1 MRFQKLLI
9 LFVVIGLS
17 LTLAFE
23 ETALSAPA
31 SSQPNDSDAH
41 ARADQFFRKSRIF
54 IAADAPM
61 LAEAAGADNS
71 NADPLLELLRQKQSE
86 LDAQQRGIGKVAA
99 PEPKAPAEPKVTQP
113 AKTAEPVAAS
123 SANASAENDLIEI
136 LRRKQDELNRQG
148 HESQVAPQPVQP
160 KARVEQPL
168 PSKRNVAAPESVA
181 AQPAIAPKAHDQLL
195 DLLHQKEAELNAAE
209 PIGQQPAVAPQ
220 PVTPQPATSVEPK
233 ARVEKV
239 SPPKHNAKVPEP
251 KIAGQPAVSSNAE
264 ALLMETLREK
274 QSELDAKEK
283 VVKTEEA
290 PVVQSGHPEVADKRI
305 RDIEA
310 EIKAKEEAFKK
321 SAAAKKQ
328 GTMKAANAN
337 NAVNQSPILA
347 PGSKEARLDELLRK
361 YKADEITPHQYHEE
375 RAKII
380 AEP

>member
-1 MRFQKLLI
+1 M
-9 LFVVIGLS
+9 IGLS

-23 ETALSAPA
+23 ETALAAPA
-31 SSQPNDSDAH
+31 SSRSNDSDAH

-71 NADPLLELLRQKQSE
+71 SADSLLELLRQKQLE
-86 LDAQQRGIGKVAA
+86 LDAQQRGISEKAAA
-99 PEPKAPAEPKVTQP
+99 PEPKAPAEPKVAQP
-113 AKTAEPVAAS
+113 AKTAEPVATS
-123 SANASAENDLIEI
+123 SADASADASAENDLLEI

-148 HESQVAPQPVQP
+148 QASQVAPQPVQP

-168 PSKRNVAAPESVA
+168 PPKRKEAGPESVA
-181 AQPAIAPKAHDQLL
+181 AQPAIAPKTQDQLL
-195 DLLHQKEAELNAAE
+195 NLLHQKEAELNAAE
-209 PIGQQPAVAPQ
+209 GIGQQPAVAPQ
-220 PVTPQPATSVEPK
+220 PVAPKPATPVEPK
-233 ARVEKV
+233 AHVKKA
-239 SPPKHNAKVPEP
+239 SPPKRNAKAPEP
-251 KIAGQPAVSSNAE
+251 KIPGQPAVSSKAE
-264 ALLMETLREK
+264 AQLLETLREK
-274 QSELDAKEK
+274 QSELDAKDK

-290 PVVQSGHPEVADKRI
+290 PAVQPGRPDVAEKRI

-321 SAAAKKQ
+321 SATAKKQ

-337 NAVNQSPILA
+337 NAANQTPILA